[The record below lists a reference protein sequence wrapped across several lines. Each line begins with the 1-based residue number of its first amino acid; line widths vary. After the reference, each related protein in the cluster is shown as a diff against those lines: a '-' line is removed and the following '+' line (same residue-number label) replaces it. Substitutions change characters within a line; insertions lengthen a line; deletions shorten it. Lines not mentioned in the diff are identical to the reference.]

1 MKSMLPKKRRL
12 ISTYLGKTH
21 KYSYIVF
28 QLALAIT
35 NSARLLIF
43 RAAKV
48 TIIKSTR
55 GRGNKCMA
63 DMPLITVR
71 YKVTSTPCDG

>member
-1 MKSMLPKKRRL
+1 MHDINFAKKRRL
-12 ISTYLGKTH
+12 ISTHLGKTH

-48 TIIKSTR
+48 TIIKATIIKATR
-55 GRGNKCMA
+55 QGN
-63 DMPLITVR
+63 
-71 YKVTSTPCDG
+71 